1 MFDWVE
7 LVEINK
13 DHGIVQNPPS
23 LMDVVVVV
31 AAVAVVVV
39 VVVVDKQMEDTH
51 LAWVAGVDNGM
62 FVAAL

>member
-31 AAVAVVVV
+31 AVV

>member
-23 LMDVVVVV
+23 LMDVVVVAAVVV
-31 AAVAVVVV
+31 AAVAVVV

-51 LAWVAGVDNGM
+51 
-62 FVAAL
+62 